1 MLAPIY
7 KCICE
12 EITHLRSQLERHWW
26 QSGPAFSSPASPCLR
41 PYTGMRPHAR
51 RRTGTQE
58 RASAAPVESILRRD
72 EVKHM

>member
-26 QSGPAFSSPASPCLR
+26 QSDPAISSAGPCLR

-51 RRTGTQE
+51 RRTETGE
-58 RASAAPVESILRRD
+58 RASAAPVERY
-72 EVKHM
+72 

>member
-26 QSGPAFSSPASPCLR
+26 QSDPAISSAGPCLR
-41 PYTGMRPHAR
+41 PRFAR
-51 RRTGTQE
+51 RRTETGE
-58 RASAAPVESILRRD
+58 PASAAPVESILRRD